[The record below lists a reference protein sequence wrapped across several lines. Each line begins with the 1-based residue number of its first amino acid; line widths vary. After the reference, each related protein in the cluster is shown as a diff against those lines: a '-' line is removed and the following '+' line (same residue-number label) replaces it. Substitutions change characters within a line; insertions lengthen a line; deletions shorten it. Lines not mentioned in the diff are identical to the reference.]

1 MKGDAAEAGAA
12 VDAEAGSRKEKQ
24 AGTARLAVPADLAY
38 LALVGEFVLFMAR
51 RAGFAE
57 TDAARLRLAVDEACA
72 NAIEHG
78 GLSRAGQPLEVVC
91 EASVDALT
99 VRVADCGS
107 AFTIAEAADPE
118 VDAPLEKRRIG
129 GLGLY
134 LMRRVMDHVEFR
146 PNAGGKELVLTK
158 RVRPEKAVSDEA

>member
-1 MKGDAAEAGAA
+1 VNAAADGE
-12 VDAEAGSRKEKQ
+12 VRNDV
-24 AGTARLAVPADLAY
+24 GTARLAVPADHAY
-38 LALVGEFVLFMAR
+38 LVLVGQFVLFMAR

-57 TDAARLRLAVDEACA
+57 ADAARLRLAVDEACV

-91 EASVDALT
+91 EAAASGLT

-107 AFTIAEAADPE
+107 PFALADVSDPE
-118 VDAPLEKRRIG
+118 LDAPLEKRRIG

-134 LMRRVMDHVEFR
+134 LMRRVMDHVEIR
-146 PNAGGKELVLTK
+146 PRAEGKELVLTK
-158 RVRPEKAVSDEA
+158 LLTPEEAESDES